1 VLNWAITFFL
11 IAVVAALV
19 GFSGVAAGAAT
30 VAKIIF
36 ALFLTLF
43 VAFLVIGL
51 MRR

>member
-19 GFSGVAAGAAT
+19 GFSGVAAGAAS

-36 ALFLTLF
+36 ALFLALF
-43 VAFLVIGL
+43 VAFLVMGL